1 MRGHKASWCRTQ
13 QPQRTES
20 EAQPVECGKDKKKKV
35 RFQGC
40 KLSKRLDGLVELKRQ
55 LQAGETT
62 VSAMSKTD
70 VTDWLIIQ
78 NKNVW
83 GLDSCSEEHSTPSP
97 RNPD

>member
-1 MRGHKASWCRTQ
+1 MWYAWPQGSWCRTQ

-20 EAQPVECGKDKKKKV
+20 EAQPVEIGKDKKKV

-40 KLSKRLDGLVELKRQ
+40 KLNKRLDGLGELKRQ

-78 NKNVW
+78 NM
-83 GLDSCSEEHSTPSP
+83 LEMDSLCWE
-97 RNPD
+97 